1 MKDKSKIP
9 RSLKSKISINEHNK
23 GKNERE
29 KFGYKVHYNSRE
41 VILIDKNNVN
51 TLWDGVIAKEIM
63 ALYNIG
69 VFQLYPPK
77 TKFENKYNGNA
88 CQCIWFLM

>member
-1 MKDKSKIP
+1 MYRRGKKQELKDKSKIP

-51 TLWDGVIAKEIM
+51 TLWDDAIAKKIKE
-63 ALYNIG
+63 LEKLG
-69 VFQLYPPK
+69 VL
-77 TKFENKYNGNA
+77 KFY
-88 CQCIWFLM
+88 LP